1 MELERHTWACPAL
14 AGGDGSRLRHL
25 TTTAE
30 GVTVPKQFCSLRGGP
45 SLLREALERAKLVA
59 RRDRICTIVAAQHR
73 HWWRRPAMG
82 NSRLECHRAAG
93 ESRHR

>member
-1 MELERHTWACPAL
+1 MKDTRGRLVL

-45 SLLREALERAKLVA
+45 SLLQEALERAQLVA
-59 RRDRICTIVAAQHR
+59 RRDRICTIVALIIGIGGTAR
-73 HWWRRPAMG
+73 YG
-82 NSRLECHRAAG
+82 VFGLECHGTAG
-93 ESRHR
+93 ESRHC